1 MKTLLVRPV
10 LVESKERT
18 NLWSYKGRR
27 LYYNQAN
34 FNDED
39 ETAYYRAVLVSLD
52 PNDKIERGNKV
63 VTNNV
68 DYFATEIQLCTMSEF
83 LDSDNIIKF
92 GINNQIKVYK
102 FGYNKVIATQDQLS
116 PDLMQKLVDEYN
128 NGGMQDFEIIGEMLA
143 LYGKILL
150 PCSPSNNE
158 SNSDMSIYKFRPKLT
173 NGFVTVVEKEHNIP
187 YQEEPIE
194 EDGELVYSDGRFG
207 ILNDPKINGV
217 DYENTP
223 VPNYEESEDIFSK
236 HKGSLFFSDET
247 IEKMTCFPTIKCLDK
262 KLPCYN
268 HNKCM
273 LDDFL
278 ELHNKIIYVKN
289 NDSNLYTEEEVYNL
303 IKKFDTCYMGKFMG
317 PDAREEWFNNNK
329 KK

>member
-128 NGGMQDFEIIGEMLA
+128 NGGMQNFEIEMDW
-143 LYGKILL
+143 ILGDKEDENQNL
-150 PCSPSNNE
+150 IPVLQ
-158 SNSDMSIYKFRPKLT
+158 PKLT
-173 NGFVTVVEKEHNIP
+173 NNFITIVEKEHNFP
-187 YQEEPIE
+187 YPEEPME
-194 EDGELVYSDGRFG
+194 EDGELVYLDRPIGKPLEDYINQKHSQDRCMSFIDG
-207 ILNDPKINGV
+207 
-217 DYENTP
+217 YEARRL
-223 VPNYEESEDIFSK
+223 EESNSYTPQDLLEVMNLGMSLRQSQLN
-236 HKGSLFFSDET
+236 GS
-247 IEKMTCFPTIKCLDK
+247 
-262 KLPCYN
+262 
-268 HNKCM
+268 
-273 LDDFL
+273 
-278 ELHNKIIYVKN
+278 
-289 NDSNLYTEEEVYNL
+289 DSRSGNEVLYQW
-303 IKKFDTCYMGKFMG
+303 MQ
-317 PDAREEWFNNNK
+317 NK
-329 KK
+329 KEIISKTTCKSEIE